1 MRMDLRLPMGA
12 MFLLLGAILAAYGIV
27 TRGSAIYQR
36 SAGVD
41 INLAWGGV
49 MAIFG
54 ALMLVLALRSS
65 RNSGVK

>member
-12 MFLLLGAILAAYGIV
+12 MFLLLGAILAAYGTV

-36 SAGVD
+36 SDGFD

-54 ALMLVLALRSS
+54 VLMLVLALRSG
-65 RNSGVK
+65 RNSEVK

>member
-12 MFLLLGAILAAYGIV
+12 MFVLLGAILAAYGIV

-41 INLAWGGV
+41 INLAWGAV

-54 ALMLVLALRSS
+54 ALMLVLALRSG
-65 RNSGVK
+65 RDSGVK